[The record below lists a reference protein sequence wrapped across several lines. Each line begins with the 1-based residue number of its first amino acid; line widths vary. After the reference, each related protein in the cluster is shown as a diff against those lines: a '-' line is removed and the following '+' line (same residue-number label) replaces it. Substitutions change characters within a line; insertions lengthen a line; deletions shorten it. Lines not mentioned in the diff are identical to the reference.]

1 MHDTPLDLAQA
12 GGALPG
18 MPQERL
24 ARLAARRAFVD
35 MKTEF
40 LGAVDHL
47 DPEDEQLAALRRAV
61 LLANEPEDLWQLQRA
76 LFTALRRDPV
86 DGPRTRDALR
96 TGLDSLFPPT
106 LFASG
111 FSGL

>member
-1 MHDTPLDLAQA
+1 MRDASLPPTLAA
-12 GGALPG
+12 GSLPG

-24 ARLAARRAFVD
+24 ARVAARRAFVD
-35 MKTEF
+35 MKQEF
-40 LGAVDHL
+40 LGAVQHL
-47 DPEDEQLAALRRAV
+47 DPQDEQLAALRRAV
-61 LLANEPEDLWQLQRA
+61 LQANEPEDLWMLQRA
-76 LFTALRRDPV
+76 LLTALRRDPV
-86 DGPRTRDALR
+86 DGPRMRDALR